1 MHLLERQTQLDE
13 LARCFQEARK
23 GCGKLLLI
31 SAEAGLGKSSLVE
44 RFVSEH
50 RRDARTFWGAC
61 DGLSTPRAL
70 APVHEIAAQIAQL
83 GSPLTRDGEFGDH
96 LFRILL
102 EELARPERVSLVVL
116 EDLHWADAA
125 TLDFVRFIGRRIQ
138 RTSALFIATYRE
150 DELSPSHPLR
160 LALGELTGHHV
171 VRMRLVPLSP
181 AAVELLSRDSGRN
194 ASLLYRITGGNPF
207 FVREVLAS
215 PGELVPQSVRDAVVS
230 RLLRCSPETRELAEL
245 VAISPGRTEGWLIES
260 VLGARQP
267 AVDEAGARGLLEVQ
281 TDSIGFRHELA
292 RRAVL
297 EAIQPERVRALHAQV
312 LPILAQHGTDPARL
326 THHASL
332 ARLGD
337 AVLEYAPLAAKEAA
351 RLSAGDGLQLAVAAR
366 GEPRLGSR
374 SARVRAA
381 RPRARPRERRPRR
394 RGARAV
400 QHRRSA
406 ARNRRS
412 RGIRAPRAQSRAS
425 ARGAA
430 RGSCRPRLPDA
441 PLLCGSHARLPA
453 RPASLSGRCR
463 VLRRARHLLAQ
474 RLYPRLLHALRA
486 RPGRVGSSG
495 AHGERAAARL
505 CGHRRAAAHHPPRLA
520 RNGAPAP

>member
-1 MHLLERQTQLDE
+1 MHLLERRTQLDE

-70 APVHEIAAQIAQL
+70 APVHELAAQIAQS
-83 GSPLTRDGEFGDH
+83 GSPLTRDGESGDH

-351 RLSAGDGLQLAVAAR
+351 R
-366 GEPRLGSR
+366 
-374 SARVRAA
+374 
-381 RPRARPRERRPRR
+381 PRARRRERRPRR

-412 RGIRAPRAQSRAS
+412 RGIRAPRAQSRAG

-505 CGHRRAAAHHPPRLA
+505 
-520 RNGAPAP
+520 

>member
-102 EELARPERVSLVVL
+102 EELARPER
-116 EDLHWADAA
+116 
-125 TLDFVRFIGRRIQ
+125 
-138 RTSALFIATYRE
+138 
-150 DELSPSHPLR
+150 
-160 LALGELTGHHV
+160 
-171 VRMRLVPLSP
+171 
-181 AAVELLSRDSGRN
+181 
-194 ASLLYRITGGNPF
+194 
-207 FVREVLAS
+207 
-215 PGELVPQSVRDAVVS
+215 DAVVS

-297 EAIQPERVRALHAQV
+297 EAIQPERVR
-312 LPILAQHGTDPARL
+312 
-326 THHASL
+326 
-332 ARLGD
+332 
-337 AVLEYAPLAAKEAA
+337 
-351 RLSAGDGLQLAVAAR
+351 
-366 GEPRLGSR
+366 
-374 SARVRAA
+374 
-381 RPRARPRERRPRR
+381 
-394 RGARAV
+394 
-400 QHRRSA
+400 
-406 ARNRRS
+406 
-412 RGIRAPRAQSRAS
+412 
-425 ARGAA
+425 
-430 RGSCRPRLPDA
+430 
-441 PLLCGSHARLPA
+441 
-453 RPASLSGRCR
+453 
-463 VLRRARHLLAQ
+463 
-474 RLYPRLLHALRA
+474 
-486 RPGRVGSSG
+486 
-495 AHGERAAARL
+495 
-505 CGHRRAAAHHPPRLA
+505 
-520 RNGAPAP
+520 